1 MRNLFQNSMV
11 SYVSVQGDYFKIDGQ
26 VYTCLKAEI
35 QKYSPVRKLFD
46 DGKLKCH
53 SIDAY
58 QSKSGK
64 FCAFCD
70 KQIKCQKK
78 IRLSMALNMGNNRIC
93 AVFDINYLSFDN
105 FEDIVATIGEGNLQK
120 TSIVMKVVY
129 DEKDR
134 KLIEFWLPE

>member
-1 MRNLFQNSMV
+1 
-11 SYVSVQGDYFKIDGQ
+11 
-26 VYTCLKAEI
+26 
-35 QKYSPVRKLFD
+35 
-46 DGKLKCH
+46 
-53 SIDAY
+53 
-58 QSKSGK
+58 
-64 FCAFCD
+64 
-70 KQIKCQKK
+70 
-78 IRLSMALNMGNNRIC
+78 MALNIGNNRIC